1 MINETRRSFLQDHR
15 ADITT
20 TAQRIFTFAE
30 LADEEQRSSR
40 ELGAFLERSGFS
52 VKYGIGGMPTSLRAE
67 WGNGSPVIGFL
78 GEYDALP
85 ELDQPP
91 VPYYCG
97 DAAKSGHGCGHN
109 LLGTGAA
116 SAAAAMAAALKA
128 EGKSG
133 TVVFYGCPA
142 EEILKGKVVMAKNG
156 CFRELDAALSWHPAM
171 ENRCGELAYLAM
183 DSIQFHFHGKAAHAS
198 AAPHRGRSALDAVEL
213 MNVGANYL
221 REHVT
226 DDVRIHY
233 AHLPNGAKPNIVPA
247 EAGVWYFV
255 RARERS
261 NVDDVTNRLTDI
273 ARGAG
278 LMTSTSVDWEFL
290 SRGYGTLVNF
300 TLCRLAHDVMI
311 ELGHPNFSPEERAF
325 ATALSENMGSTAQ
338 DGVLDESF
346 DEPQGKV
353 HYMTGSTDVS
363 DVSQIVPTL
372 NVRTACGPK
381 NIVLHSWQFSACAGS
396 DVGRR
401 GMFFAAD
408 VLAQTGWQLIAKPGL
423 LARVKEEF
431 RLHAGE
437 YKPLL

>member
-1 MINETRRSFLQDHR
+1 MINETIRSFLQEHR

-247 EAGVWYFV
+247 EAGVV
-255 RARERS
+255 LCAR
-261 NVDDVTNRLTDI
+261 
-273 ARGAG
+273 
-278 LMTSTSVDWEFL
+278 
-290 SRGYGTLVNF
+290 
-300 TLCRLAHDVMI
+300 
-311 ELGHPNFSPEERAF
+311 P
-325 ATALSENMGSTAQ
+325 
-338 DGVLDESF
+338 
-346 DEPQGKV
+346 
-353 HYMTGSTDVS
+353 
-363 DVSQIVPTL
+363 
-372 NVRTACGPK
+372 RT
-381 NIVLHSWQFSACAGS
+381 QQ
-396 DVGRR
+396 R
-401 GMFFAAD
+401 
-408 VLAQTGWQLIAKPGL
+408 
-423 LARVKEEF
+423 
-431 RLHAGE
+431 
-437 YKPLL
+437 